1 MRLMIF
7 RPGRA
12 VSMGFG
18 VAAVAAAT
26 LSAQA
31 PRALPQAAPKA
42 PQAMAKAAE
51 ADVSLPSARSILDR
65 HLKAIGGR
73 EAVLSHSSS
82 HATGTIS
89 VPAAGITGTL
99 EVFAAAK
106 PSRAMVKITLGGV
119 GEVMEGFDGVNA
131 WSMSPMTGAMVLQG
145 KQLEDKKFDSEF
157 YGELHETSR
166 YLSIRT
172 VEKTAFE
179 GRPCYKVSLVRPTG
193 VEDIEFYD
201 AETGLKAGSIN
212 TRETPMGSITTTS
225 VETDYRKFGNLL
237 QATTLKQSAMGIQQV
252 FTLSSVEFDKVEP
265 KVFEPPP
272 QIKALIK

>member
-1 MRLMIF
+1 MRLMVF

-12 VSMGFG
+12 VSMGLG

-31 PRALPQAAPKA
+31 PQALPQAAPKA
-42 PQAMAKAAE
+42 PPVVAKAAE
-51 ADVSLPSARSILDR
+51 ADVSLPTARAILDR

-73 EAVLSHSSS
+73 EAILSHSSS

-89 VPAAGITGTL
+89 VPAAGIGGTL
-99 EVFAAAK
+99 EVFAAAR

-119 GEVMEGFDGVNA
+119 GEVMEGFDGTNA

-157 YGELHETSR
+157 YGELHDTSR
-166 YLSIRT
+166 YLSMKT
-172 VEKTAFE
+172 LEKTVFE

-201 AETGLKAGSIN
+201 VETGLKAGSIN

-265 KVFEPPP
+265 KVFEPPA